1 MYPDSLNPEVNLM
14 NCHHIKSS
22 IFTAMFGGVFCL
34 SAPAVSQVIQLAA
47 ADKEPDYTSQQAWQG
62 GMQSGEG
69 NFMANCV
76 ACHGPQ
82 GKGDGVLVDSLD
94 VKPRDLTN
102 KSIIASR
109 TDEYLFKVIK
119 HGGVSVGLSDSM
131 PLWGTTFSD
140 VEIKNI
146 IKHIRTGICKCE
158 YSGKK

>member
-1 MYPDSLNPEVNLM
+1 M
-14 NCHHIKSS
+14 NRHHIKSF
-22 IFTAMFGGVFCL
+22 IFTAMFSGVFYL
-34 SAPAVSQVIQLAA
+34 SAPAASQVIQLAA

-76 ACHGPQ
+76 TCHGPQ
-82 GKGDGVLVDSLD
+82 GKGDGVLADSLD

-102 KSIIASR
+102 KSIMASR

-140 VEIKNI
+140 VEINNI
-146 IKHIRTGICKCE
+146 IEYIRTRICECK
-158 YSGKK
+158 YNGKK

>member
-1 MYPDSLNPEVNLM
+1 M
-14 NCHHIKSS
+14 NHHHMKSFF
-22 IFTAMFGGVFCL
+22 FTAMFGGVFYL
-34 SAPAVSQVIQLAA
+34 SASAASQVIQLAA

-76 ACHGPQ
+76 TCHGPQ
-82 GKGDGVLVDSLD
+82 GKGDGVLADSLD

-102 KSIIASR
+102 KSIIALR

-119 HGGVSVGLSDSM
+119 HGGISVGLSDNM

-140 VEIKNI
+140 VEINNI
-146 IKHIRTGICKCE
+146 IKYIRTRICECK

>member
-1 MYPDSLNPEVNLM
+1 M
-14 NCHHIKSS
+14 NRHHIKSF
-22 IFTAMFGGVFCL
+22 IFTAMFGGVFYL
-34 SAPAVSQVIQLAA
+34 TAPAASQVIQLAA

-76 ACHGPQ
+76 SCHGPQ
-82 GKGDGVLVDSLD
+82 GKGDGVLADSLD

-119 HGGVSVGLSDSM
+119 HGGISVGLSDNM

-140 VEIKNI
+140 VEINNI
-146 IKHIRTGICKCE
+146 IKHIRDRICECK
-158 YSGKK
+158 YSDNK